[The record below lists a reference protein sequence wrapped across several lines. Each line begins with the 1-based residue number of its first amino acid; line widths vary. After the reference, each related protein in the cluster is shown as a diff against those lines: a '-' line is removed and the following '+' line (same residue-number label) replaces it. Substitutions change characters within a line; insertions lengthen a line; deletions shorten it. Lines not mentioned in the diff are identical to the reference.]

1 MTQKCRSTAPAQSA
15 ATSLPGLP
23 AERALD
29 LGRSSGENDLNQV
42 DFAAVMPFESASA
55 LPKQPGWMRRDEMK
69 KRTDTRSPHIG
80 AASAPEENARGRLL
94 RAAAELFCR
103 YGINATGVD
112 AVVASAGTAKA
123 TLYKTFG
130 SKEGL
135 VEAVLEAE
143 GAAWRDW
150 FLGEIDAIPGAPGD
164 KLLGLFDVL
173 ERWFGE
179 ERFFGCPFINAV
191 GEFDK
196 RETRYKSIALEHKKI
211 VKRRIAELVAD
222 TGMSAPGEAAHQ
234 IGLLVDGAI
243 VAALITGDAT
253 IARQGRAATAKVLA
267 AAT

>member
-1 MTQKCRSTAPAQSA
+1 MDSP
-15 ATSLPGLP
+15 PH
-23 AERALD
+23 
-29 LGRSSGENDLNQV
+29 GRGGKDLNQV
-42 DFAAVMPFESASA
+42 EFSATGPLEISA
-55 LPKQPGWMRRDEMK
+55 IAEDRVPLTRQTDMK
-69 KRTDTRSPHIG
+69 KYQRNRSPH
-80 AASAPEENARGRLL
+80 ARQVPTLVEETARGRLL

-112 AVVASAGTAKA
+112 AVVAAAGTAKA

-150 FLGEIDAIPGAPGD
+150 FLGEIDAIAGSPAD
-164 KLLGLFDVL
+164 KLLGIFDVL
-173 ERWFGE
+173 EIWFGE

-196 RETRYKSIALEHKKI
+196 RETRYKTIALEHKTI
-211 VKRRIAELVAD
+211 VMRRIGELVAA
-222 TGMSAPGEAAHQ
+222 TGVANSDEAAHQ

-243 VAALITGDAT
+243 VAALITGDPA
-253 IARQGRAATAKVLA
+253 IARQGRAATAKVLGVA
-267 AAT
+267 